1 MSDEESAAPIL
12 RRILV
17 ALDASPHSR
26 AALDAAVRLATTF
39 EGEIEGLFIED
50 ETLLR
55 TAQLP
60 FAKEVRAH
68 TAPPKRLSDERMQ
81 RQLRYQAEYAEYAL
95 QQAAEKADVAY
106 AFRTTQGDVT
116 QELMRAAAEVDLLVL
131 GKTSTASSRRRL
143 GTTSQA
149 LLSDAPSPVLVLRK
163 TMSARQPLLVYY
175 DGSEGGETALA
186 FAMQLSR
193 RGEGYPI
200 DVLLPAHDEADT
212 DQLRDQL
219 RRRHPHGDIPVRTHS
234 LSQAEIHRLSAF
246 VQQNGGLVILPSG
259 CPPLCS
265 MSLQQFLYEID
276 RPLLV
281 VR

>member
-26 AALDAAVRLATTF
+26 AALDAAIQLAATF

-81 RQLRYQAEYAEYAL
+81 RQLRHQAEYAEYAL

-116 QELMRAAAEVDLLVL
+116 QELMRAAAEVDLVVL

-193 RGEGYPI
+193 RGEGSPI

-219 RRRHPHGDIPVRTHS
+219 RRRHPPGDIPVRTHS

>member
-1 MSDEESAAPIL
+1 MSDAESDPIL

-26 AALDAAVRLATTF
+26 AALDAAVRLAATF
-39 EGEIEGLFIED
+39 EGKIEGLFIED

-55 TAQLP
+55 AAQLP

-68 TAPPKRLSDERMQ
+68 TAPPKQLSDERVQ
-81 RQLRYQAEYAEYAL
+81 RQLRYQAEYAEYEL
-95 QQAAEKADVAY
+95 QQAAEEADVAY
-106 AFRTTQGDVT
+106 EFRTTTGDVT
-116 QELMRAAAEVDLLVL
+116 QELMQAAAEVDLLVA

-149 LLSDAPSPVLVLRK
+149 LLSEASSSVLVLRK
-163 TMSARQPLLVYY
+163 TVPTRQSLLVYY
-175 DGSEGGETALA
+175 DGSEAAETALA
-186 FAMQLSR
+186 FAVQLSR
-193 RGEGYPI
+193 RGEGSPI

-212 DQLRDQL
+212 DQLREQL
-219 RRRHPHGDIPVRTHS
+219 RRRHISPDVSFRTHS
-234 LSQAEIHRLSAF
+234 LSRAEIHRLSAF
-246 VQQNGGLVILPSG
+246 ARQKGGLMILPSG
-259 CPPLCS
+259 CPSLCS
-265 MSLQQFLYEID
+265 TSLQQFLYEID

>member
-1 MSDEESAAPIL
+1 MSEEDSPL
-12 RRILV
+12 QRILV

-26 AALDAAVRLATTF
+26 AALDAAVRLAATF
-39 EGEIEGLFIED
+39 EGKIEGLFIED

-68 TAPPKRLSDERMQ
+68 TAPPKRLNDERMQ

-95 QQAAEKADVAY
+95 QQAAEEADVTY
-106 AFRTTQGDVT
+106 AFRTTQGDVI

-143 GTTSQA
+143 GTTSRT
-149 LLSDAPSPVLVLRK
+149 LLSDAPSPVLVLRN
-163 TMSARQPLLVYY
+163 TMSVRQPLLVYY
-175 DGSEGGETALA
+175 DGSEEAETALA

-193 RGEGYPI
+193 RGEGAPV
-200 DVLLPAHDEADT
+200 DVLLPAHDEADPN
-212 DQLRDQL
+212 QLRDQL
-219 RRRHPHGDIPVRTHS
+219 RRHPPHSDVPIRTHS
-234 LSQAEIHRLSAF
+234 LSRPEIHRLSAF
-246 VQQNGGLVILPSG
+246 VRQNGGLVILPSG

-265 MSLQQFLYEID
+265 TSLQQFLYEID